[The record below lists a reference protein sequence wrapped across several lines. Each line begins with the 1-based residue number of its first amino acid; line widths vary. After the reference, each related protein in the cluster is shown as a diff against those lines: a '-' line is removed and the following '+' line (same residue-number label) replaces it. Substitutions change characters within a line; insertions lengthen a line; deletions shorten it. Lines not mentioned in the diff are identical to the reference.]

1 MWNPDQYL
9 RFEDERTRPSVD
21 LCQRIP
27 AQAPARILDAGC
39 GPGNSTRILRER
51 WPGAELT
58 GLDNSPEMIAKA
70 RSLHPEGTWVV
81 AELAGYE
88 AGPFDLVF
96 ANAVIQWLPD
106 HPKLLRT
113 LMALVA
119 PGGHLAVQVP
129 DNPESPVRAAM
140 VQASRHPR
148 FKGALEGAG
157 ETLTFHD
164 PRFYYEHLAP
174 LATSVDLWQTTYHHL
189 FPGHEAILEW
199 WQSTGMRPYLERL
212 ADPLDQAFFKEL
224 VLESCREAFPSCVDG
239 RLLMPF
245 QRLFFVAR
253 K

>member
-1 MWNPDQYL
+1 
-9 RFEDERTRPSVD
+9 
-21 LCQRIP
+21 
-27 AQAPARILDAGC
+27 
-39 GPGNSTRILRER
+39 
-51 WPGAELT
+51 
-58 GLDNSPEMIAKA
+58 MIAKA
-70 RSLHPEGTWVV
+70 RGLHPEGNWVV
-81 AELAGYE
+81 AGLADYE
-88 AGPFDLVF
+88 AEPFDVVF

-106 HPKLLRT
+106 HARLLPR

-129 DNPESPVRAAM
+129 NNPESPVRAAM
-140 VQASRHPR
+140 VRAARHPR
-148 FKGALEGAG
+148 FGGALKGAG

-174 LATSVDLWQTTYHHL
+174 IAAAVDVWQTTYHHL
-189 FPGHEAILEW
+189 FPGHEAIVAW

-212 ADPLDQAFFKEL
+212 QDPLDQAFFKDL
-224 VLESCREAFPSCVDG
+224 VLASCREAFPVCADG